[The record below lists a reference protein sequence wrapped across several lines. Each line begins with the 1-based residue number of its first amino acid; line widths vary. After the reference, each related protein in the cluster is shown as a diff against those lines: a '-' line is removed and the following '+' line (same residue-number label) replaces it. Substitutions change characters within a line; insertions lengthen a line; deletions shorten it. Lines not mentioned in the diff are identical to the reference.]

1 MRAGQPRPPA
11 ARLWRRLWAFTLAAL
26 VAVWLALMASA
37 YYTGVHEVEEITDG
51 QLQSVARLLA
61 TLPLPTPAQAPA
73 SVPPPHQGAA
83 RYAPTLHAVV
93 WEHGQVRWDP
103 GGWADRLP
111 LHDAVGWHTVV
122 VAHQGTL
129 ATWRWYV
136 LDAGGRRVAVG
147 VDTRRHAAL
156 GRDIAEHI
164 VRPALVL
171 LPLLALLLA
180 WALRRGL
187 APLGELARAL
197 QRFDPDTGQGLPPQ
211 QRYSELERV
220 RAALHALV
228 QRLHALWQR
237 ERRFTADVAH
247 ELRSPLTAIVWQA
260 RLARTQPGSAAAQ
273 QALLALE
280 HEALRAGDTL
290 TQLLALARADAPGA
304 QPPEPVELLA
314 LAREV
319 AQACAA
325 VFDPPRPV
333 PEVQGDAL
341 VVTARPTLLRLALRN
356 LLDNALRHNPPGT
369 RVAVRVQRQPDGD
382 VVCQVLDD
390 GGATTAAETRA
401 ADRGGLGVG
410 LTLVQRIAEH
420 EGARLER
427 LGPPPPWRTAYQLR
441 WPAA

>member
-1 MRAGQPRPPA
+1 MSAEQPLPPA
-11 ARLWRRLWAFTLAAL
+11 ARLWRRLWVFTLASL
-26 VAVWLALMASA
+26 VAVWLVLMASA
-37 YYTGVHEVEEITDG
+37 YYTGVHEAEEITDG
-51 QLQSVARLLA
+51 QLQAVARLLA
-61 TLPLPTPAQAPA
+61 TLPLPAEAPSIA
-73 SVPPPHQGAA
+73 AVLPPRRGSE
-83 RYAPTLHAVV
+83 RYAPSLHAVV

-103 GGWADRLP
+103 GGWAERLP
-111 LHDAVGWHTVV
+111 LHDADGWHTVV
-122 VAHQGTL
+122 LAHQGTL

-136 LDAGGRRVAVG
+136 LDAGARRVAVG

-197 QRFDPDTGQGLPPQ
+197 QRFDPDTGQGLPGQ
-211 QRYSELERV
+211 QGYLELERV
-220 RAALHALV
+220 RAALQALV

-237 ERRFTADVAH
+237 DRRFTADVAH

-273 QALLALE
+273 QALATLE
-280 HEALRAGDTL
+280 HEALRAGDIL
-290 TQLLALARADAPGA
+290 SHLLALARADAPGA
-304 QPPEPVELLA
+304 QPPERVDLLA
-314 LAREV
+314 LAQSV
-319 AQACAA
+319 AQACAEA
-325 VFDPPRPV
+325 FEPPRPV
-333 PEVQGDAL
+333 PEVRGEAL

-382 VVCQVLDD
+382 VVCLVLDD
-390 GGATTAAETRA
+390 GGKASGAEACT
-401 ADRGGLGVG
+401 ADRGGLGLG

-427 LGPPPPWRTAYQLR
+427 LDPPPPWRTAYQLR
-441 WPAA
+441 WPAS